1 MATSGSID
9 SGGYQ
14 GRVLRFEWGTNSTNP
29 TNNTRVIWYKVTA
42 IGGSSSIYYHHSETI
57 DVNGTRIYTGSE
69 SHAVTTND
77 VLASGTLTINQG
89 NTTTL
94 TVDMHGGIYDRTD
107 NINTTKSWTLD
118 TLVTAP
124 TINSLTLKSRTI
136 NSLTFAFTC
145 TKADT
150 WYYKLLTSS
159 SYTQGGTSGVT
170 SGEFTI
176 SNLSPNTSYTINF
189 IARNWAGSSA
199 MDATKNIT
207 STTYDIGKIASV
219 NNFNHGDNAVV
230 VTTNPSG
237 SSLSL
242 TIKVGNTQI
251 LSQTVATGTNTINFS
266 DTVLDNIYKLYG
278 SSNTLTATF
287 ILTTAGTYTN
297 SQTATITLTGNQKT
311 IKNNVNG
318 IWKRGKMFVNINGT
332 WKKAVIWLNIN
343 GTWKRGI

>member
-29 TNNTRVIWYKVTA
+29 TNNTRVIWYKLTA

-145 TKADT
+145 SKADA
-150 WYYKLLTSS
+150 WYYKLSTAG
-159 SYTQGGTSGVT
+159 SYTKGSTTGIT

-189 IARNWAGSSA
+189 IARNWAGSTALDSS
-199 MDATKNIT
+199 KNVNG
-207 STTYDIGKIASV
+207 TTYQIGQISSV

-237 SSLSL
+237 SPLNL
-242 TIKVGNTQI
+242 TIKVGSTQI

-278 SSNTLTATF
+278 SGNTLTATF

-297 SQTATITLTGNQKT
+297 SKTATITLTGNQKT
-311 IKNNVNG
+311 ARVKQGRAKVYIGENGSVKRAVVWIGNNG
-318 IWKRGKMFVNINGT
+318 RKRCI
-332 WKKAVIWLNIN
+332 
-343 GTWKRGI
+343 